1 MPFGQADRK
10 GGILLLSKIRFDE
23 NEQDERLMSAAEI
36 LNNDSFE
43 RLKEKTIRKK
53 IGEIVFIVLAVIVLC
68 GILACGYA
76 YMFFKVK
83 TIEVRGNKLYASED
97 IISTSGITEKDNL
110 FAVKEADLQDKLSL
124 KFPYIKSV
132 SVTRVFPSTLV
143 VTVTEDSPCYY
154 TEIGGEYY
162 LLSETLRVLERAAS
176 AQEFTERM
184 DGLLP
189 LSLPAATYVVTGREV
204 AFARESTYDYMMSF
218 LAQLRASPLFPQIS
232 SIHAS
237 DKFSMYIILCD
248 HRYKALLGSNDDM
261 EAKLSFLSAIIEAKF
276 DETTIALININK
288 VESAFV
294 TYSKNLFED

>member
-1 MPFGQADRK
+1 M
-10 GGILLLSKIRFDE
+10 SKIRF
-23 NEQDERLMSAAEI
+23 NQGEQDERLMSAAEI
-36 LNNDSFE
+36 INNDSFE
-43 RLKEKTIRKK
+43 RLKEKTLHKK
-53 IGEIVFIVLAVIVLC
+53 IGEVVFIILAVIVLC

-83 TIEVRGNKLYASED
+83 TIEVRGNKLYSSED
-97 IISTSGITEKDNL
+97 IIRTSGITEKDNL
-110 FAVKEADLQDKLSL
+110 FAVKEADLQDTLSL
-124 KFPYIKSV
+124 EFPYIKKISV
-132 SVTRVFPSTLV
+132 SRVFPSTLV

-154 TEIGGEYY
+154 TEIGEEYY

-176 AQEFTERM
+176 ADAFTDRM

-218 LAQLRASPLFPQIS
+218 LNQLRASPLFPQIS

-248 HRYKALLGSNDDM
+248 HRYKAILGSNEDM

-276 DETTIALININK
+276 DETTIAQININK

-294 TYSKNLFED
+294 TYGKSLFED